1 MGLMQK
7 ACETYEANLSRAGQ
21 VFEAGATLCP
31 VGHIL
36 QKAQLEILLDEKGKF
51 LGAQAV
57 TKEDS
62 RTVIPATERSAS
74 RSGSQPNSTMQ
85 SPPGQRTTS
94 VLSTVR

>member
-51 LGAQAV
+51 LGAQAAA
-57 TKEDS
+57 
-62 RTVIPATERSAS
+62 R
-74 RSGSQPNSTMQ
+74 
-85 SPPGQRTTS
+85 
-94 VLSTVR
+94 